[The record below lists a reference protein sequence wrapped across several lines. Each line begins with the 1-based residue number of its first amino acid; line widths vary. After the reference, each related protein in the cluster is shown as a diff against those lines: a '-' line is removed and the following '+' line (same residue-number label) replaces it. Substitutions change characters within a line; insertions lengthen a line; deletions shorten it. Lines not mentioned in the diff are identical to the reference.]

1 LFINIYSV
9 DCKLSSFWSSL
20 FVFMVACCQS
30 WVLLRFF
37 SHSHVNLDFFFYSFF
52 YIFNYYSSYKTIL
65 IFQSLLLN

>member
-37 SHSHVNLDFFFYSFF
+37 SHSDVNLDYFFF
-52 YIFNYYSSYKTIL
+52 
-65 IFQSLLLN
+65 